1 MHKTLI
7 AGLNKKFR
15 EISSQLNERSR
26 RQWAA
31 SESLAIGRGGIAAV
45 SKATGIARS
54 TINIGIREIDYQR
67 KHPKAKIRNRVRR
80 PGGGRKPITTV
91 DPRIQKLLERLV
103 APSTR
108 GHPMSHLR
116 WTSKSTRNLSTEL
129 KRLHHHASD
138 RTVARLLKVSGYSL
152 QANRKTKEGKQH
164 KDRNEQFEFIN
175 KKVTNYIRRG
185 QPVISIDTKKKE
197 LVGQYR
203 NGGREWC
210 PQGNPEIVKSH
221 DFPEKGVGKAVPY
234 GIYDIGRN
242 EGWVSVGI
250 DHDTAEFATA
260 SIARWWREM
269 GIKRYPKA
277 TSLMITA
284 DAGGSNSSRTRLWKT
299 SLQGLAD
306 KTGLS
311 IRISHFPPGT
321 SKWNKIE
328 HRLFCYITK
337 NWRGRPL
344 TSYQVV
350 VNLISN
356 TSTSKGLT
364 VKAVL
369 DTNFYKPGIK
379 ITDKEMETVKMQK
392 DNFHGEWNYT
402 IQPS

>member
-103 APSTR
+103 APATR